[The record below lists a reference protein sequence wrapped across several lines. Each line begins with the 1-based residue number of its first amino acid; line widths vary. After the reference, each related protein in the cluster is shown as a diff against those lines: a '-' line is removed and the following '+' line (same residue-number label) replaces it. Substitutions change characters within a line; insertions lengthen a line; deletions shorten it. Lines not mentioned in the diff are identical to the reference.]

1 VISSSVLRLS
11 LVVLATLGAACAA
24 SPPPAPTPPPPEPAK
39 AQLVSATIAVNG
51 CAALAGANSRLAEEA
66 MHRLVDAC
74 TSVPGGSTRF
84 TVTLLPGGRIDLTQ
98 GPDQPDTIPT
108 CVLKNDL
115 RHRVAL
121 PKPCS
126 LVVKLEETSVPL
138 ADVDAGERDAR

>member
-1 VISSSVLRLS
+1 MAAAWRLRPKDTAS
-11 LVVLATLGAACAA
+11 TQAAAIK
-24 SPPPAPTPPPPEPAK
+24 TPESMR
-39 AQLVSATIAVNG
+39 L
-51 CAALAGANSRLAEEA
+51 NSRLAEEA